1 MRARRAERVEAALV
15 RLIRDWFHAHSRG
28 RSIAIGIAN
37 GGLHLLERFKSAFP
51 LTEGDYTSPGGSQVK
66 GLSGASGDR
75 IVARFLPGMSSIG
88 TEAGRTSRG
97 TLPAVR
103 ELAELLNERADL
115 IEQLSPSEREHA
127 AEAMQRWI
135 VENPIRSYFER
146 KKLSPSL
153 DTRHASP
160 ANIASILAAA
170 RERDQMGQVAQH
182 LVGAKLTLRF
192 PNRKIQNYSYSTAD
206 VVTQRRGDFVV
217 RSSVFHVTIAP
228 SPAVLDK
235 CRENVKQ
242 GYRPLLLVPEDK
254 RRGAYEMAES
264 LGLAD
269 LVAVMGIE
277 SFVGQNVDE
286 IAEFGQARFE
296 AELRRLLEIYNE
308 RVRQAEPDPSLQ
320 IDIPDKLGR

>member
-1 MRARRAERVEAALV
+1 LV
-15 RLIRDWFHAHSRG
+15 KDWFHAHSRG

-37 GGLHLLERFKSAFP
+37 GGLHLLEHFKSAFP
-51 LTEGDYTSPGGSQVK
+51 LTEGDYTSPGVSQVK

-103 ELAELLNERADL
+103 ELAELLNGRADL
-115 IEQLSPSEREHA
+115 IQPLNPSEREHV

-153 DTRHASP
+153 DTRHTSP

-170 RERDQMGQVAQH
+170 KERDQMGQVAQH
-182 LVGAKLTLRF
+182 LVGAKLALRF
-192 PNRKIQNYSYSTAD
+192 PKRKIQNYSYSTAD
-206 VVTQRRGDFVV
+206 VVTGRPGDFLVG
-217 RSSVFHVTIAP
+217 SSVFHVTIAP
-228 SPAVLDK
+228 SSAVLEK
-235 CRENVKQ
+235 CMQNIKQ
-242 GYRPLLLVPEDK
+242 GYRPFLLVPEDK
-254 RRGAYEMAES
+254 RRGTYEMADS
-264 LGLAD
+264 LALAD
-269 LVAVMGIE
+269 VVAVMGIE
-277 SFVGQNVDE
+277 SFVGQNVEE
-286 IAEFGQARFE
+286 IAEFGQPEFE

-308 RVRQAEPDPSLQ
+308 RVREVEPDPSLQ